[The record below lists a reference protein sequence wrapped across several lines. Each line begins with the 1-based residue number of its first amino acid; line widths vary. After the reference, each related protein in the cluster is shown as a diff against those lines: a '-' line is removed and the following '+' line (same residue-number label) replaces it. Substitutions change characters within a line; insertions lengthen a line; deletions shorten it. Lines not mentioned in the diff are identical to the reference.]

1 MEELEKIK
9 ITSTNLR
16 SILTRATNS
25 LSKIK
30 IKRQKLKE
38 RQTFL
43 KIRNQKKEKL
53 EKNSS

>member
-30 IKRQKLKE
+30 IKRQKRK
-38 RQTFL
+38 RQTFPQDTEKKK
-43 KIRNQKKEKL
+43 KIRKKFYF
-53 EKNSS
+53 